1 MTKFAFSPQSICSYE
16 LTVPQE
22 IICWITMAIATANRV
37 NPERMITALG
47 GIKGLE
53 NTKPWF

>member
-1 MTKFAFSPQSICSYE
+1 MTKFACSPQPICFYE

-47 GIKGLE
+47 GRKGLE

>member
-1 MTKFAFSPQSICSYE
+1 MTKFACSPQSICSYE

-47 GIKGLE
+47 GRKGLE
-53 NTKPWF
+53 K